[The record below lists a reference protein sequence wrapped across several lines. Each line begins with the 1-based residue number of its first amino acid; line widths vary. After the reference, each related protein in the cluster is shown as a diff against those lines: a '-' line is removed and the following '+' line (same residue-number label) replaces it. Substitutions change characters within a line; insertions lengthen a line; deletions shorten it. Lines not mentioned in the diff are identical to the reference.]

1 MSIMNSAE
9 AARLALD
16 EAAQHLNNVI
26 VIYVEPDR
34 TAKPLSFTKRLTLPE
49 TDDMQLP
56 FALGCARAGA
66 LPVLDLHALE
76 NASERFAA
84 ALRSIGADR
93 VPPMVVRVSD
103 RHPAAMTGAR
113 VLAPKNPRELAG
125 ALRYALRSGEICVV
139 AENPLGAYES
149 CEVPDDWD
157 ELYGDALEA
166 PHEEAVLYGESGVRD
181 EQAADFEAIDV
192 EEAEAAEESL
202 HDDEAA
208 STHVEE
214 TEPAAADAFSSAE
227 EPLCANEAVPSYAE
241 EVEPA
246 AADAPSSAEEP
257 LRAEEAE
264 PAAINAPF
272 SAEESAQNG
281 DAVPAD
287 DEADSAQT
295 MNSAPVDSPEAQSAP
310 VELAEERQALSDAE
324 PVEASAG
331 EAAME
336 SSEAPARPVMPAF
349 RTRRYDLAE
358 LERTARLLNVPRE
371 MLMRL
376 CCRRAE
382 NLAEIVIEADAEA
395 GETACLP
402 PLEKA
407 ACLWV
412 GADRLAI
419 CWDPARLDGDAA
431 RTLLKDAAAN
441 LTLPARLILDKE
453 K

>member
-1 MSIMNSAE
+1 MSIINSAE

-56 FALGCARAGA
+56 FAAGCALAGA
-66 LPVLDLHALE
+66 PTVLDLHALE

-84 ALRSIGADR
+84 ALRAIGADR

-272 SAEESAQNG
+272 SAEESAQ
-281 DAVPAD
+281 
-287 DEADSAQT
+287 T
-295 MNSAPVDSPEAQSAP
+295 MNSAPVDSPEAQGAP

-324 PVEASAG
+324 PVEAPAG

-349 RTRRYDLAE
+349 RTRRYDPAE

-402 PLEKA
+402 PREKA

-412 GADRLAI
+412 GADRLSI

-431 RTLLKDAAAN
+431 RALLKDAAAN

>member
-1 MSIMNSAE
+1 MSIINSAE

-49 TDDMQLP
+49 TDDVQLP

-264 PAAINAPF
+264 PAVINAPF
-272 SAEESAQNG
+272 SAEESAQ
-281 DAVPAD
+281 
-287 DEADSAQT
+287 T
-295 MNSAPVDSPEAQSAP
+295 MNSVSVDSPEAQSAP

-349 RTRRYDLAE
+349 RTRRYDPAE

-402 PLEKA
+402 PREKA

-412 GADRLAI
+412 GADRLSI
-419 CWDPARLDGDAA
+419 CWDPARLDGEAA
-431 RTLLKDAAAN
+431 RALLKDAAAN
-441 LTLPARLILDKE
+441 LMLPARLILDKE

>member
-1 MSIMNSAE
+1 MSIINSAE

-56 FALGCARAGA
+56 FAVGCAQAGA

-84 ALRSIGADR
+84 ALRAIGADR
-93 VPPMVVRVSD
+93 VPPMVVRMSD

-166 PHEEAVLYGESGVRD
+166 PYEEAVLYGESSVRD

-214 TEPAAADAFSSAE
+214 TEPAVADAFSSAE

-272 SAEESAQNG
+272 SAEESAQ
-281 DAVPAD
+281 
-287 DEADSAQT
+287 T

-349 RTRRYDLAE
+349 RIRRYDPAE

-382 NLAEIVIEADAEA
+382 NLAEIVIEADAES
-395 GETACLP
+395 GETACLLP
-402 PLEKA
+402 REKA

-412 GADRLAI
+412 GADMLSI
-419 CWDPARLDGDAA
+419 CWDPARLDGEAA
-431 RTLLKDAAAN
+431 RALLKGAAAN

>member
-1 MSIMNSAE
+1 MSIINSAE

-49 TDDMQLP
+49 TDDVQLP

-84 ALRSIGADR
+84 ALRAIGADR

-149 CEVPDDWD
+149 CEVPDNWD

-166 PHEEAVLYGESGVRD
+166 PHEGAEAALYGEDGIQD
-181 EQAADFEAIDV
+181 EQATDFEEIDG
-192 EEAEAAEESL
+192 EKAESAEESL
-202 HDDEAA
+202 HDDEAV
-208 STHVEE
+208 SSYVEE
-214 TEPAAADAFSSAE
+214 A
-227 EPLCANEAVPSYAE
+227 
-241 EVEPA
+241 EPA

-257 LRAEEAE
+257 PRTEEAE
-264 PAAINAPF
+264 PAAANAPF
-272 SAEESAQNG
+272 SAEEPAQNG
-281 DAVPAD
+281 DALPAD
-287 DEADSAQT
+287 DGDDSAQT
-295 MNSAPVDSPEAQSAP
+295 MNGAPVDVSEAQSAP

-349 RTRRYDLAE
+349 RTRRYDPDE

-371 MLMRL
+371 TLMRL
-376 CCRRAE
+376 CCRCAE

-412 GADRLAI
+412 GADMLSI

-431 RTLLKDAAAN
+431 RALLKDAAAN

>member
-1 MSIMNSAE
+1 MSIINSAE

-84 ALRSIGADR
+84 ALRAIGADR

-113 VLAPKNPRELAG
+113 VLAPQNPRELAG

-166 PHEEAVLYGESGVRD
+166 PYEEAVLYGESSVRD

-192 EEAEAAEESL
+192 EEAEAAEEAL

-264 PAAINAPF
+264 PVAINAPF
-272 SAEESAQNG
+272 SAEE
-281 DAVPAD
+281 
-287 DEADSAQT
+287 SAQT

-349 RTRRYDLAE
+349 RTRRYDPAE

-412 GADRLAI
+412 GADRLSI

-431 RTLLKDAAAN
+431 RALLKDAAAN
-441 LTLPARLILDKE
+441 LTLPVRLILDKE

>member
-49 TDDMQLP
+49 TDDVQLP

-84 ALRSIGADR
+84 ALRAIGADR

-157 ELYGDALEA
+157 ELYGDA
-166 PHEEAVLYGESGVRD
+166 PYEEAVLYGESSVRD

-208 STHVEE
+208 SSYVEE
-214 TEPAAADAFSSAE
+214 AEPAAADAPSSAE
-227 EPLCANEAVPSYAE
+227 EPPRTEEAKPAAADAPSSAE
-241 EVEPA
+241 KPPRTEEAKPA

-272 SAEESAQNG
+272 SAEESAQ
-281 DAVPAD
+281 
-287 DEADSAQT
+287 T
-295 MNSAPVDSPEAQSAP
+295 MNSVSVDSPEAQGAP

-349 RTRRYDLAE
+349 RTRRYDPAE

-402 PLEKA
+402 PREKA

-412 GADRLAI
+412 GADMLSI

-431 RTLLKDAAAN
+431 RALLKDAAAN

>member
-1 MSIMNSAE
+1 MSIINSAE

-56 FALGCARAGA
+56 FAVGCAQAGA

-84 ALRSIGADR
+84 ALRAIGADR
-93 VPPMVVRVSD
+93 VPPMVVRMSD

-227 EPLCANEAVPSYAE
+227 EPLCANEAVPGYAE

-257 LRAEEAE
+257 LRAEA
-264 PAAINAPF
+264 AAINAPF
-272 SAEESAQNG
+272 SAEE
-281 DAVPAD
+281 
-287 DEADSAQT
+287 SAQT

-349 RTRRYDLAE
+349 RTRRYDPAE

-376 CCRRAE
+376 CCRCAE
-382 NLAEIVIEADAEA
+382 ALAEIVIEADAEP
-395 GETACLP
+395 GEIACLP
-402 PLEKA
+402 PREKA
-407 ACLWV
+407 ACLWA
-412 GADRLAI
+412 GADMLSI

-431 RTLLKDAAAN
+431 RALLKDAAAN

>member
-49 TDDMQLP
+49 TDDVQLP

-166 PHEEAVLYGESGVRD
+166 PYEEAVLYGESSVRD

-192 EEAEAAEESL
+192 EEAEAVEESL

-272 SAEESAQNG
+272 SAEESAQ
-281 DAVPAD
+281 
-287 DEADSAQT
+287 T

-349 RTRRYDLAE
+349 RTRRYDPAE

-371 MLMRL
+371 TLTRL
-376 CCRRAE
+376 CCRCVE
-382 NLAEIVIEADAEA
+382 NLAEIVIEVDAEA

-402 PLEKA
+402 PREKA

-412 GADRLAI
+412 GADRLSI
-419 CWDPARLDGDAA
+419 CWDPARLDGEAA
-431 RTLLKDAAAN
+431 RALLKDAAAN